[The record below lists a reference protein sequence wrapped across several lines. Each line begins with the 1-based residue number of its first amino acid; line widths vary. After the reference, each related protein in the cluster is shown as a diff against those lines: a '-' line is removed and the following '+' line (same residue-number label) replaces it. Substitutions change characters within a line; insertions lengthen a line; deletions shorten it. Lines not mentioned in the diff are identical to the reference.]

1 MNAKR
6 NMASTVGKVITY
18 ILLILAVAG
27 IVGFFAFFT
36 NGFTEEFKSF
46 YIEQDGKPVLN
57 TNTSTNMDFGKT
69 YSFNVKYVFDDL
81 TDSENK
87 GYFVKIVPNT
97 NTDTD
102 FLFTADGDEIAFSW
116 IKELTS
122 AFTINRQTDSFTVTI
137 PEKFS
142 MADVLGKI
150 YKGSEII
157 LPEDFDES
165 EYWYRLEVSS
175 YNGEITYNIS
185 FRLGADV
192 QSIELDYS
200 QIIFPSGT
208 TVDATNEEVV
218 LSDEAVQFRQYVEGA
233 CQADYNG
240 AVTLLSKADA
250 EYEKLPE
257 EEKGL
262 PYVATAYK
270 AKECLGNSLKSGQIT
285 AEAREQALAY
295 LSKYKEE

>member
-57 TNTSTNMDFGKT
+57 TNTSTNMEFGKT

-81 TDSENK
+81 TYSENK
-87 GYFVKIVPNT
+87 GYFVRIVPNT

-102 FLFTADGDEIAFSW
+102 FSFTADGDEIAFSS

-122 AFTINRQTDSFTVTI
+122 AFMINRQTDSFTVTI

-150 YKGSEII
+150 YKDCEIM

-165 EYWYRLEVSS
+165 AYWYRLEVSS
-175 YNGEITYNIS
+175 YNGEITYNIK

-192 QSIELDYS
+192 QSVELDYS

-208 TVDATNEEVV
+208 TVDSPIEDVV
-218 LSDEAVQFRQYVEGA
+218 LSAEALQFRQYVEGA
-233 CQADYNG
+233 CKADYNG
-240 AVTLLSKADA
+240 AVTLLSRADA
-250 EYEKLPE
+250 EYEKLSE

-270 AKECLGNSLKSGQIT
+270 AKEYLGNSLKSGLIT

-295 LSKYKEE
+295 LSEYKEE

>member
-69 YSFNVKYVFDDL
+69 YSFNIKYVFDGM
-81 TDSENK
+81 TDSESK

-102 FLFTADGDEIAFSW
+102 FLFTADGEELLFSS
-116 IKELTS
+116 INELTS
-122 AFTINRQTDSFTVTI
+122 AFTINRQTDSFTLTI

-150 YKGSEII
+150 YKDSEII

-175 YNGEITYNIS
+175 YNGEITYNIN

-192 QSIELDYS
+192 HSIELDYS

-208 TVDATNEEVV
+208 TVDAPKEEVI
-218 LSDEAVQFRQYVEGA
+218 LSDEAVQF
-233 CQADYNG
+233 
-240 AVTLLSKADA
+240 
-250 EYEKLPE
+250 
-257 EEKGL
+257 
-262 PYVATAYK
+262 
-270 AKECLGNSLKSGQIT
+270 
-285 AEAREQALAY
+285 
-295 LSKYKEE
+295 

>member
-102 FLFTADGDEIAFSW
+102 FLFTADGDEIAFSS

-122 AFTINRQTDSFTVTI
+122 AFTMNRQTDSFTVTI

-150 YKGSEII
+150 YKDCEII

-165 EYWYRLEVSS
+165 AYWYRLEVSS
-175 YNGEITYNIS
+175 YNGEITYNIR

-192 QSIELDYS
+192 QSVELDYS

-208 TVDATNEEVV
+208 TVDAPNEEVI
-218 LSDEAVQFRQYVEGA
+218 LSYEAVQFRQYVEGA
-233 CQADYNG
+233 CKADYNG
-240 AVTLLSKADA
+240 AVTLLAKADD
-250 EYEKLPE
+250 EYQKLSEK
-257 EEKGL
+257 EKGL
-262 PYVATAYK
+262 PYVTTAYK
-270 AKECLGNSLKSGQIT
+270 AKEYLRNSLKSGQIT

-295 LSKYKEE
+295 LSEYKEE

>member
-102 FLFTADGDEIAFSW
+102 FLFTADGDEIAFSS

-137 PEKFS
+137 PDKFS
-142 MADVLGKI
+142 MADVLGKV
-150 YKGSEII
+150 YKDCEII

-165 EYWYRLEVSS
+165 AYWYRLEVSS

-192 QSIELDYS
+192 QSVELDYS

-208 TVDATNEEVV
+208 TVDAPNDEVV

-233 CQADYNG
+233 CKADYNG
-240 AVTLLSKADA
+240 AVALLARA
-250 EYEKLPE
+250 ETEYEKLSE
-257 EEKGL
+257 EEKNL
-262 PYVATAYK
+262 MYVASAYK
-270 AKECLGNSLKSGQIT
+270 AKAYLGNSLKSGQIT

-295 LSKYKEE
+295 LSEYMEE

>member
-69 YSFNVKYVFDDL
+69 YSFNVKYVFDGM

-97 NTDTD
+97 NTNTD
-102 FLFTADGDEIAFSW
+102 FSFTADGEEISFSS
-116 IKELTS
+116 ISELTS
-122 AFTINRQTDSFTVTI
+122 AFTINRQTDSFTLTI
-137 PEKFS
+137 PDKFS

-150 YKGSEII
+150 YKDCEII

-175 YNGEITYNIS
+175 YNGDITYNIS

-208 TVDATNEEVV
+208 TVDAPKEKVI

-233 CQADYNG
+233 CKADYNG
-240 AVTLLSKADA
+240 AVTLLARA
-250 EYEKLPE
+250 ETEYEKLSE
-257 EEKGL
+257 EEKSL
-262 PYVATAYK
+262 PYVVSAYK
-270 AKECLGNSLKSGQIT
+270 AKEYLGNSLKSCQIT

-295 LSKYKEE
+295 LSEYKGE

>member
-18 ILLILAVAG
+18 ILLILAIAG

-57 TNTSTNMDFGKT
+57 TNTTMNMEFDKT
-69 YSFNVKYVFDDL
+69 YNFGVKYVF
-81 TDSENK
+81 ENNSSGNAK

-102 FLFTADGDEIAFSW
+102 FSFMANGKEVLFSSVKD
-116 IKELTS
+116 LTS
-122 AFTINRQTDSFTVTI
+122 AFNINKQADRFSVTVPSSFTMT
-137 PEKFS
+137 
-142 MADVLGKI
+142 DVLKKI
-150 YKGSEII
+150 YKDGEIV
-157 LPEDFDES
+157 LPEDFDETA
-165 EYWYRLEVSS
+165 YWYKLQVSS
-175 YNGEITYNIS
+175 YNREITYNIK

-192 QSIELDYS
+192 QSVELDYS

-208 TVDATNEEVV
+208 TVDAPREEVD
-218 LSDEAVQFRQYVEGA
+218 LSDEAEKFRQYVEGA
-233 CQADYNG
+233 CKADFNG
-240 AVTLLSKADA
+240 ATTLLTRAEA
-250 EYEKLPE
+250 EYSKLSE

-262 PYVATAYK
+262 PYVETAYR
-270 AKECLGNSLKSGQIT
+270 AKEYLGNSLKSGQIT

-295 LSKYKEE
+295 LSEYMEE

>member
-102 FLFTADGDEIAFSW
+102 FLFTAGGDEIAFSS
-116 IKELTS
+116 INELTS
-122 AFTINRQTDSFTVTI
+122 AFTINRQTDSFTLTI

-150 YKGSEII
+150 YKDCEII

-165 EYWYRLEVSS
+165 AYWYRLEVSS

-208 TVDATNEEVV
+208 TVDSPNEDVV
-218 LSDEAVQFRQYVEGA
+218 LSAEALQFRQYVEGA
-233 CQADYNG
+233 CKADYNG
-240 AVTLLSKADA
+240 AITLLAKADA

>member
-1 MNAKR
+1 M
-6 NMASTVGKVITY
+6 
-18 ILLILAVAG
+18 
-27 IVGFFAFFT
+27 
-36 NGFTEEFKSF
+36 E
-46 YIEQDGKPVLN
+46 
-57 TNTSTNMDFGKT
+57 FGKT

-175 YNGEITYNIS
+175 YNGEITYNIR

-218 LSDEAVQFRQYVEGA
+218 EALPVRRVLILARIQTKTLIGA
-233 CQADYNG
+233 M
-240 AVTLLSKADA
+240 SKS
-250 EYEKLPE
+250 
-257 EEKGL
+257 
-262 PYVATAYK
+262 TK
-270 AKECLGNSLKSGQIT
+270 AIFFSIIFNF
-285 AEAREQALAY
+285 Y
-295 LSKYKEE
+295 LFLVSN